1 LVFKSNKS
9 EIKSTK
15 SKAGIRKIP
24 IANNLLPSLKDY
36 VENLEDNVLFPM
48 VTKDNYMTES
58 SYKSFRKAVNK
69 TIRDHTGEDV
79 VFTPHNLRHTFATN
93 LYYSNI
99 KVLEAQYLLGHSNI
113 KTTLE
118 IYTHLDRENISSE
131 FEKLNEYIG

>member
-79 VFTPHNLRHTFATN
+79 VFTPHNRD
-93 LYYSNI
+93 I
-99 KVLEAQYLLGHSNI
+99 
-113 KTTLE
+113 
-118 IYTHLDRENISSE
+118 HLQLIS
-131 FEKLNEYIG
+131 ITVI